1 VAAVSAGTP
10 LRTTTIQPPGLKI
23 VVVSGED
30 AVNIIQQK
38 TAVAPVVEVRDR
50 NDLPIA
56 GVPVTFT
63 IGGGNTA
70 AFAGGAK
77 TITLT
82 TNAAGRAAASGL
94 TPLGNGTVQVNVSAA
109 FQGQTATATIT
120 QTNFA
125 TAAQAAQG
133 GNAGAQGAAQAGGFP
148 LKTVVLLGAAG
159 ARSYVAYDMYQKYGP

>member
-1 VAAVSAGTP
+1 MLPAVPALAVVLAVALGSPLHAAVA
-10 LRTTTIQPPGLKI
+10 QQPGLRI

-50 NDLPIA
+50 NDLPLA

-63 IGGGNTA
+63 LGGGNTA
-70 AFAGGAK
+70 AFAGGVR
-77 TITLT
+77 TITVT

-94 TPLGNGTVQVNVSAA
+94 TPLGNGTVQINASAA

-125 TAAQAAQG
+125 TAAQASQA
-133 GNAGAQGAAQAGGFP
+133 GNAGTQGAAQ
-148 LKTVVLLGAAG
+148 
-159 ARSYVAYDMYQKYGP
+159 